1 MMMKVVSGV
10 SSKGRMCRRG
20 GVVGGVY
27 TSLPNMVI
35 SMDMTKTE
43 MGGRRAGTEERDTKW
58 AAVFNTHLRIHI
70 GPI

>member
-10 SSKGRMCRRG
+10 SSKGRMGRRG

-35 SMDMTKTE
+35 SMDVTKTE
-43 MGGRRAGTEERDTKW
+43 MGGRRAGTEERDTK
-58 AAVFNTHLRIHI
+58 
-70 GPI
+70 